1 MAGYDIFNGD
11 ADGICA
17 LHQLRLNKPSNRT
30 LITGVKR
37 DIKLLDKVKF
47 KKDDLISVF
56 DISIDSNQEALKK
69 GLERGAYFEWFDH
82 HSSETVPNHPNLQCY
97 LTSET
102 GVCSSLMVD
111 KFLNGRFRSWALVAC
126 YGDNFAAKAV
136 ILGTEMGLSK
146 KQLASLQ
153 MLGELMNYNSYGDS
167 IDDLYV
173 APEDLYRQI
182 QKYDQPLE
190 FLASE
195 KKLISD
201 LHDQMNDDFKKGW
214 DLPEERLQNV
224 VIKRLPNQK
233 WARRISGLLANRLS
247 QRTQQFAHLILIEKE
262 SHFSAS
268 IRKPLHHN
276 TPASLIAKQ
285 FPTGGGRR
293 EAAGINVLPKQ
304 QIDSLIKKMILCYK

>member
-17 LHQLRLNKPSNRT
+17 LHQLRISKPCSRI

-37 DIKLLDKVKF
+37 DIKLLDKAKF

-56 DISIDSNQEALKK
+56 DISIDSNQDALKK
-69 GLERGAYFEWFDH
+69 GLEMGASFEWFDH
-82 HSSETVPNHPNLQCY
+82 HSSETVPDHPNLKCY
-97 LTSET
+97 LTSKA

-111 KFLNGRFRSWALVAC
+111 KYLNGRYRSWALVAC
-126 YGDNFAAKAV
+126 YGDNFSTKAAT
-136 ILGTEMGLSK
+136 LGTEMGFSRQ
-146 KQLASLQ
+146 QLASLQ
-153 MLGELMNYNSYGDS
+153 ILGELMNYNSYGDS
-167 IDDLYV
+167 IDDLHV
-173 APEDLYRQI
+173 APDELYRQI
-182 QKYDQPLE
+182 KSYDQPLE

-195 KKLISD
+195 QKLVSD
-201 LHDQMNDDFKKGW
+201 LHDQMNDDFEKGL

-224 VIKRLPNQK
+224 VIKRLPNKK

-247 QRTQQFAHLILIEKE
+247 QRTQKFAYLILLEKE
-262 SHFSAS
+262 DHFSAS

-304 QIDSLIKKMILCYK
+304 QIDSLIEKMILCYK